1 MKHYLVRELYTN
13 MPQQDVPEVKVN
25 GWVRTKRES
34 KAFAF
39 VELNDGTY
47 FRNLQIILEE
57 SKLSNYA
64 EATRAIGVGAAIEVT
79 GTLVLTPD
87 MKQPFEL
94 KADSVT
100 IVGESPSDYPLQK
113 KRHTLEYL
121 RTIQHL
127 RPRAQHAAAHARKP
141 RRQRTRAAAQVQ
153 DGLLR
158 VLRDELKQL
167 RTVFGHEVVLLIVQ
181 RRVPFHM
188 RFPHCFGIYL
198 YYSTVRE
205 KCNRSEPRGRIFQRW
220 RGLFGPALYFAG
232 ICAIIVPAMRKR
244 EIYAVLQLF
253 RGRGHVRRHAH

>member
-1 MKHYLVRELYTN
+1 MVDGKAVLLKQRPEALRAGEVEPGAVGHVQLRAGLGERALDGGDVALRAELAHQQPAALQCA
-13 MPQQDVPEVKVN
+13 MDAPQQRAVVADPVEHRVGEDHVPLLRV
-25 GWVRTKRES
+25 GQ
-34 KAFAF
+34 
-39 VELNDGTY
+39 VE
-47 FRNLQIILEE
+47 R
-57 SKLSNYA
+57 
-64 EATRAIGVGAAIEVT
+64 VAA
-79 GTLVLTPD
+79 D
-87 MKQPFEL
+87 EL
-94 KADSVT
+94 K
-100 IVGESPSDYPLQK
+100 
-113 KRHTLEYL
+113 L
-121 RTIQHL
+121 RVQRAGALDHL
-127 RPRAQHAAAHARKP
+127 RGAVRAQHAAAHARKP